1 MKTRKNI
8 LTILFFTLAIVNL
21 SAQSPALDNKYRRST
36 LQMVL
41 IESENFPNKETVINS
56 WNKAPFP
63 DKYNKHGAPFTSINI
78 ADINPTDDDLLK
90 AGFLKDTVK
99 GKVEI
104 LIAETAKKSLR
115 YLDEKQTLAII
126 LPNEKQLYK
135 IKLDKYIESNDI
147 AKKVV
152 SKWFNMNDKGKFNM
166 QLIQERGLYNASEIE
181 ANIAKGQARGM
192 ASLGDAGEQLINNTF
207 VTFTKLS
214 FYANEPVAR
223 AAADVSIAALAGKP
237 QILVKAATKQIEAT
251 YEKTKEGYTLLS
263 KTWLYKL
270 TWNESIANT
279 FYEKLWA
286 NPEAFKKSNIFKLE
300 YVSVQYNQSLVTFKT
315 GESRTQEQIID
326 LALVRNVD
334 NAFAELQKDND
345 VFKTKS
351 PIYSIAPITAK
362 IGMKEGLEG
371 GETFEVLELTYNA
384 KTGLTSYKSLGKLK
398 ADNNLV
404 WDNRYNAD
412 EKAAQYL
419 DKNGAPLTSGLEG
432 TKFSDSEKVQIGMLI
447 KQIR

>member
-1 MKTRKNI
+1 MKTRKNV
-8 LTILFFTLAIVNL
+8 LTILFFTLVIFNL
-21 SAQSPALDNKYRRST
+21 SAQSPALDDKYRRST

-63 DKYNKHGAPFTSINI
+63 EKYNKHGAPFTSINI

-90 AGFLKDTVK
+90 AGFLTDTVK

-223 AAADVSIAALAGKP
+223 AAADASIAALAG
-237 QILVKAATKQIEAT
+237 
-251 YEKTKEGYTLLS
+251 
-263 KTWLYKL
+263 
-270 TWNESIANT
+270 
-279 FYEKLWA
+279 
-286 NPEAFKKSNIFKLE
+286 
-300 YVSVQYNQSLVTFKT
+300 
-315 GESRTQEQIID
+315 
-326 LALVRNVD
+326 
-334 NAFAELQKDND
+334 
-345 VFKTKS
+345 
-351 PIYSIAPITAK
+351 
-362 IGMKEGLEG
+362 
-371 GETFEVLELTYNA
+371 
-384 KTGLTSYKSLGKLK
+384 
-398 ADNNLV
+398 
-404 WDNRYNAD
+404 
-412 EKAAQYL
+412 
-419 DKNGAPLTSGLEG
+419 
-432 TKFSDSEKVQIGMLI
+432 
-447 KQIR
+447 